1 MAIDVLGAMIDTLAS
16 HLETNVSGIE
26 AVMRSWP
33 DPRTKIEYPSISI
46 VTSSPVARLRAP
58 EQIDESD
65 GDDDS
70 VIATYRIGNMSVGI
84 QIDVWTRSATHR
96 GEYQNKVIDAL
107 MSQVESYSGSY
118 PSYRSNSG
126 LYLAMSN
133 YHNLKAGY
141 SIKGFRWQDT
151 EDSGARREF
160 RSLVELDSR
169 ADIVVLRTQPKMTK
183 MTLDWRVGTQT
194 LEDLA
199 ALPEEVQIIF
209 E

>member
-58 EQIDESD
+58 EQISEED
-65 GDDDS
+65 GDDDQ
-70 VIATYRIGNMSVGI
+70 VIATYRIGNISAAI
-84 QIDVWTRSATHR
+84 QLDIWTQSATQR
-96 GEYQNKVIDAL
+96 GEFQNKVINAL
-107 MSQVESYSGSY
+107 MDQVESYSGSY

-126 LYLAMSN
+126 LYLELAN
-133 YHNLKAGY
+133 YYGRLAGY
-141 SIKGFRWQDT
+141 SLKGFRWQDT
-151 EDSGARREF
+151 EDAGARREF
-160 RSLVELDSR
+160 RTVMEIDSR